1 MSVCTLL
8 GSIYVDSMHYE
19 RLWEIKNG
27 DLWQSSMDERGIL
40 LIKHEQKHL
49 SLTDNENQP
58 CSSSVACV
66 ELCEKRKYTAWCL
79 AAFNFSLVPPY
90 FLLPYFLENNLSY
103 FTLTYTDPVT
113 KSTKQFHLKRT
124 QYHQVPTSIRFSNFN
139 CLTFLVCHPW
149 MSTFVSYSCFLSYCI
164 DTLMC

>member
-103 FTLTYTDPVT
+103 FTLTYTDPVPNT
-113 KSTKQFHLKRT
+113 STLN
-124 QYHQVPTSIRFSNFN
+124 VSSIPALNNQGHSPARNHGASQPHSQGSGWTD
-139 CLTFLVCHPW
+139 CR
-149 MSTFVSYSCFLSYCI
+149 
-164 DTLMC
+164 